1 MKMHFL
7 SGGRLR
13 MRRSVFYPQAAKGET
28 FELSVVS
35 TLLRHDQGNV
45 LFDTG
50 CSPEVATSPE
60 ERWGG
65 LARLMVPIFPPEQTV
80 IGQLPQTGLSPDD
93 IDLVICSH
101 LHPDHCGCNEHF
113 KRATILCHAAEVTT
127 AKAEG
132 SEQQGYLAADWDQ
145 PQGFKTFD
153 AQYDVFG
160 DGRIVL
166 LPMPGHTPGMTA
178 ALVALDR
185 DGSFLLASDAAAIE
199 ANLVE
204 GYAPKN
210 SWDLEKATASL
221 QEIRRIADNGA
232 TVIFGHDAAQW
243 DMLRTGAA
251 DYE

>member
-1 MKMHFL
+1 
-7 SGGRLR
+7 
-13 MRRSVFYPQAAKGET
+13 
-28 FELSVVS
+28 
-35 TLLRHDQGNV
+35 
-45 LFDTG
+45 
-50 CSPEVATSPE
+50 
-60 ERWGG
+60 
-65 LARLMVPIFPPEQTV
+65 
-80 IGQLPQTGLSPDD
+80 
-93 IDLVICSH
+93 
-101 LHPDHCGCNEHF
+101 
-113 KRATILCHAAEVTT
+113 
-127 AKAEG
+127 
-132 SEQQGYLAADWDQ
+132 
-145 PQGFKTFD
+145 
-153 AQYDVFG
+153 VFG

-251 DYE
+251 HYE